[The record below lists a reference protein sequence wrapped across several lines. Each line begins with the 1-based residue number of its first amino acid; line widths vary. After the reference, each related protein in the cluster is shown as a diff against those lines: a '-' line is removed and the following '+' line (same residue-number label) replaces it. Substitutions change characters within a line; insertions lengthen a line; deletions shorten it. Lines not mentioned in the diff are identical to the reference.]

1 MSLISYN
8 WASIITQGVKM
19 NNVDIIN
26 AVQTGMKK
34 SASVTYLMNFSSG
47 GKINT
52 EYVATVSIGLALV
65 ESDCFYYD
73 DEKVIFEYPTGSFIN
88 ATVPISKKSEP
99 NKIFSKHIVR
109 ENINTTRAG
118 RIDIAILD
126 SKSYFDK
133 PKCAIEVKGDNPAKK
148 LLFSDIRRNL
158 EYFKH
163 VGPTGKS
170 DFNLALNC
178 SFQSYNVQSQRSY
191 CITTEHE
198 KRKISSTKIKYQE
211 YINELQDEIPDGISV
226 KIDVFTATS
235 FLLEPNATQ
244 DEYES
249 HMDNLHLTLGIIII
263 FERDVDCPN

>member
-1 MSLISYN
+1 
-8 WASIITQGVKM
+8 M

-26 AVQTGMKK
+26 AVKAGMKK

-47 GKINT
+47 GQINT

-65 ESDCFYYD
+65 ESEFFHYD
-73 DEKVIFEYPTGSFIN
+73 DEQVIFEYSTGRFIS
-88 ATVPISKKSEP
+88 ATVPVSKKSEP
-99 NKIFSKHIVR
+99 NKVFSKHIVR
-109 ENINTTRAG
+109 ENVNTTRAG

-126 SKSYFDK
+126 SKSCFDK

-163 VGPTGKS
+163 FGPTGKS
-170 DFNLALNC
+170 DLKLALNC

-191 CITTEHE
+191 CITTEHK
-198 KRKISSTKIKYQE
+198 KRKISSTKKRYQK
-211 YINELQDEIPDGISV
+211 YINELKNEIPDGISV

-249 HMDNLHLTLGIIII
+249 HMDSLHLTLGVVII
-263 FERDVDCPN
+263 FERDVDCPT